1 MSTNRATWYAK
12 VHKVLKK
19 HYKPVIPPTDR
30 PLLEHLLYACCLENA
45 RYDVADEAFAK
56 LQLYADWNEVRV
68 TTVTELTEV
77 MEMLPDPDQAARR
90 LKQTL
95 QSVFETRYS
104 YDLEYLKKNNL
115 GKALKELEEF
125 RGVTPFS
132 LAYAGQ
138 HGLGG
143 HNIAANRGVF
153 EALVALGVITESEAQ
168 SGRIPGMERAI
179 PKTKGTEFSSLI
191 HQLGVDYLSAPHS
204 AKLKAIL
211 QEINP
216 EAVLPKKGKKTTRQ
230 ESDERVEAAAEA
242 KRQRTAKLKAA
253 RRRRREAEKAKKTT
267 KETPASPKPAKS
279 GTKSKEGAKA
289 SGKTITKKKP
299 K

>member
-1 MSTNRATWYAK
+1 MSTNRAAFFTK
-12 VHKVLKK
+12 IHKALKK
-19 HYKPVIPPTDR
+19 HYKPVTPPADR

-45 RYDVADEAFAK
+45 RYDTADEAFAK

-68 TTVTELTEV
+68 TTVTELSEA
-77 MEMLPDPDQAARR
+77 MSMLPDPDQAARR

-125 RGVTPFS
+125 RGVTPFG

-143 HNIAANRGVF
+143 HNIAANQGVF
-153 EALVALGVITESEAQ
+153 EALVSVGVVTENEAK

-179 PKTKGTEFSSLI
+179 PKSKGLEFASLI
-191 HQLGVDYLSAPHS
+191 HQLGVDFLSAPHS
-204 AKLKAIL
+204 TKLKNIL
-211 QEINP
+211 QDINP
-216 EAVLPKKGKKTTRQ
+216 DAVLPKKGKKTTRQ
-230 ESDERVEAAAEA
+230 QSEERVEAAAEEKRLRA
-242 KRQRTAKLKAA
+242 KKKKEA
-253 RRRRREAEKAKKTT
+253 RRRRRDAAKQASQEVASAPKA
-267 KETPASPKPAKS
+267 AKS
-279 GTKSKEGAKA
+279 AGKGRAKA
-289 SGKTITKKKP
+289 GGKTITKKKP

>member
-1 MSTNRATWYAK
+1 MSTNRAAFFTK
-12 VHKVLKK
+12 IHKALKK
-19 HYKPVIPPTDR
+19 HYKPVTPPADR

-45 RYDVADEAFAK
+45 RYDTADEAFAK

-68 TTVTELTEV
+68 TTITELSEA
-77 MEMLPDPDQAARR
+77 MSMLPDPDHAARR

-125 RGVTPFS
+125 RGVTPFG

-143 HNIAANRGVF
+143 HNIAANQGVF
-153 EALVALGVITESEAQ
+153 EALVSVGVITESEAR

-179 PKTKGTEFSSLI
+179 PKTKGLEFASLI
-191 HQLGVDYLSAPHS
+191 HQLGVDFLSAPHS
-204 AKLKAIL
+204 TKLKTIL
-211 QEINP
+211 QDINP
-216 EAVLPKKGKKTTRQ
+216 DAVLPKKGKKTTRQ
-230 ESDERVEAAAEA
+230 ESEERVEAAAEE
-242 KRQRTAKLKAA
+242 KRQRAKKKKEA
-253 RRRRREAEKAKKTT
+253 RRRRRDAANQASQDV
-267 KETPASPKPAKS
+267 ASPPKAAKS
-279 GTKSKEGAKA
+279 AKSAGKAGAKA
-289 SGKTITKKKP
+289 GGKTITKKKP

>member
-1 MSTNRATWYAK
+1 MSTNRAAFFTK
-12 VHKVLKK
+12 IHKALKK
-19 HYKPVIPPTDR
+19 HYKPVAAPADR

-45 RYDVADEAFAK
+45 RYETADEAFAK

-68 TTVTELTEV
+68 TTVTELSEIMAV
-77 MEMLPDPDQAARR
+77 LPDPDHAARR

-125 RGVTPFS
+125 RGVTPFV

-153 EALVALGVITESEAQ
+153 EALVSLGVITENEAK

-179 PKTKGTEFSSLI
+179 PKTKGLEFASLL
-191 HQLGVDYLSAPHS
+191 HQLGVDFLSAPHS
-204 AKLKAIL
+204 AKLRAIL

-230 ESDERVEAAAEA
+230 ESEERVEAAAEE
-242 KRQRTAKLKAA
+242 KRQRTAKIKEA
-253 RRRRREAEKAKKTT
+253 RRRRRDAARKSSQEAQANAKSAKA
-267 KETPASPKPAKS
+267 PAKS
-279 GTKSKEGAKA
+279 KGAAKA
-289 SGKTITKKKP
+289 GGKTITKKKP

>member
-1 MSTNRATWYAK
+1 MSTNRAAFFTK
-12 VHKVLKK
+12 IHKALKK
-19 HYKPVIPPTDR
+19 HYKPVAAPADR

-45 RYDVADEAFAK
+45 RYETADEAFAK

-68 TTVTELTEV
+68 TTVTELSEIMAV
-77 MEMLPDPDQAARR
+77 LPDPDHAARR

-125 RGVTPFS
+125 RGVTPFV

-153 EALVALGVITESEAQ
+153 EALVSLGVITENEAK

-179 PKTKGTEFSSLI
+179 PKTKGLEFASLL
-191 HQLGVDYLSAPHS
+191 HQLGVDFLSAPHS
-204 AKLKAIL
+204 AKLRAIL

-230 ESDERVEAAAEA
+230 ESEERVEAAAEE
-242 KRQRTAKLKAA
+242 KRQRTAKIKEA
-253 RRRRREAEKAKKTT
+253 RRRRRDAAKKSSEEAQANATSG
-267 KETPASPKPAKS
+267 KAPAKS
-279 GTKSKEGAKA
+279 KGGAKA
-289 SGKTITKKKP
+289 GGKTITKKKP